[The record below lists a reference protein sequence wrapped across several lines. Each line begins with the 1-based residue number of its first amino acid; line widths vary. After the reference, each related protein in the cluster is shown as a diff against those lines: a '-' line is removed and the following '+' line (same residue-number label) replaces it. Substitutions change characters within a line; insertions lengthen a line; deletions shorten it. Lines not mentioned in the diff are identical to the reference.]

1 MTDIQG
7 SESAEDSPAGRRPS
21 GGAAALD
28 QEKLII
34 QVGSNG
40 VDASYVMTSSI
51 LKINPQYFSIEAL
64 AAIGRNEVQLLK
76 NLSEVLDED
85 LTLNELIINVFDKE
99 RFH

>member
-1 MTDIQG
+1 MN
-7 SESAEDSPAGRRPS
+7 E
-21 GGAAALD
+21 LD
-28 QEKLII
+28 TAKLII
-34 QVGSNG
+34 
-40 VDASYVMTSSI
+40 YVMTSSI

-64 AAIGRNEVQLLK
+64 DAIAKNEVQLLK

>member
-1 MTDIQG
+1 MDNIEQ
-7 SESAEDSPAGRRPS
+7 A
-21 GGAAALD
+21 
-28 QEKLII
+28 KLII
-34 QVGSNG
+34 
-40 VDASYVMTSSI
+40 YVMTSSI

-64 AAIGRNEVQLLK
+64 DAIAKNEVQLLK

>member
-1 MTDIQG
+1 MN
-7 SESAEDSPAGRRPS
+7 EP
-21 GGAAALD
+21 LD
-28 QEKLII
+28 TAKLII
-34 QVGSNG
+34 
-40 VDASYVMTSSI
+40 YVMTSSI

-76 NLSEVLDED
+76 SISEVLDED

>member
-1 MTDIQG
+1 MNELGT
-7 SESAEDSPAGRRPS
+7 A
-21 GGAAALD
+21 
-28 QEKLII
+28 KLII
-34 QVGSNG
+34 
-40 VDASYVMTSSI
+40 YVMTTSI

-64 AAIGRNEVQLLK
+64 DAIAKNEAELLK

>member
-1 MTDIQG
+1 MP
-7 SESAEDSPAGRRPS
+7 E
-21 GGAAALD
+21 LD
-28 QEKLII
+28 QAKLII
-34 QVGSNG
+34 
-40 VDASYVMTSSI
+40 YVMTSSI

-64 AAIGRNEVQLLK
+64 AAIAKHEVQLLK

>member
-1 MTDIQG
+1 MNDLQG
-7 SESAEDSPAGRRPS
+7 SDSAEDSPAGRRPS

-28 QEKLII
+28 IAKLII
-34 QVGSNG
+34 
-40 VDASYVMTSSI
+40 YVMTSSI

>member
-1 MTDIQG
+1 MNELQQ
-7 SESAEDSPAGRRPS
+7 A
-21 GGAAALD
+21 
-28 QEKLII
+28 KLII
-34 QVGSNG
+34 
-40 VDASYVMTSSI
+40 YVMTSSI

-64 AAIGRNEVQLLK
+64 DAIAKNEVQLLK

>member
-1 MTDIQG
+1 MV
-7 SESAEDSPAGRRPS
+7 SS
-21 GGAAALD
+21 LD
-28 QEKLII
+28 QAKLII
-34 QVGSNG
+34 
-40 VDASYVMTSSI
+40 YVMTSSI

-85 LTLNELIINVFDKE
+85 LTLNEMIINVFDKE